1 MKRKHDK
8 AKKHKDSEAN
18 AVETEKP
25 QATVEELLV
34 EKAELLGQLQ
44 RVSADYAN
52 FQRRVPK
59 QVSDSAAY
67 QKERVI
73 KSLLPVLDNLEHTL
87 LSAGSAEDVDVLVK
101 GIQITHDQMLDILKS
116 HDVEQ
121 IQALGEMFDPSRH
134 EAMMRKS
141 EPEKEDNV
149 VLEEFQ
155 KGYMLN
161 GRAIR
166 PSKVI
171 VNKLAVDEP
180 EPAEK
185 AAEPDDGGD
194 PHGTGECDGNDTE

>member
-1 MKRKHDK
+1 MTRKPRK
-8 AKKHKDSEAN
+8 
-18 AVETEKP
+18 TEKHNDS
-25 QATVEELLV
+25 
-34 EKAELLGQLQ
+34 KAEAAEAEKTEAMIEQLQKEKEDLIGQLQ

-52 FQRRVPK
+52 FQKRVSR

-67 QKERVI
+67 QKEWVI

-87 LSAGSAEDVDVLVK
+87 LNAGSAEDVDVLVK

-134 EAMMRKS
+134 EAIMRRS
-141 EPEKEDNV
+141 EPEREDNV

-161 GRAIR
+161 ERAIR
-166 PSKVI
+166 PSRVI
-171 VNKLAVDEP
+171 VNKLAVE
-180 EPAEK
+180 EPAEV
-185 AAEPDDGGD
+185 EELGEGSD
-194 PHGTGECDGNDTE
+194 PQRTGECDGNDTE

>member
-1 MKRKHDK
+1 MTRKPRK
-8 AKKHKDSEAN
+8 
-18 AVETEKP
+18 TEKHNDS
-25 QATVEELLV
+25 
-34 EKAELLGQLQ
+34 KAEAAEAEKTEAMIEQLQKEKEDLIGQLQ

-52 FQRRVPK
+52 FQKRVPR

-87 LSAGSAEDVDVLVK
+87 LNAGSAEDVDVLVK

-134 EAMMRKS
+134 EAMMRRS
-141 EPEKEDNV
+141 EPEREDNV

-166 PSKVI
+166 PSRVI
-171 VNKLAVDEP
+171 VNKLAVE
-180 EPAEK
+180 EPAEV
-185 AAEPDDGGD
+185 EELGEGSD
-194 PHGTGECDGNDTE
+194 PQRTGECDGNDTE

>member
-1 MKRKHDK
+1 MTRKPRK
-8 AKKHKDSEAN
+8 
-18 AVETEKP
+18 TEKHNDS
-25 QATVEELLV
+25 
-34 EKAELLGQLQ
+34 KAEAAEAEKTEAMIEQLQKEKEDLIGQLQ

-52 FQRRVPK
+52 FQKRVPR

-67 QKERVI
+67 QKEWVI

-87 LSAGSAEDVDVLVK
+87 LNAGSAEDVDVLVK

-134 EAMMRKS
+134 EAIMRRS
-141 EPEKEDNV
+141 EPEREDNV

-166 PSKVI
+166 PSRVI
-171 VNKLAVDEP
+171 VNKLAVE
-180 EPAEK
+180 EPAEV
-185 AAEPDDGGD
+185 EELGEGSD
-194 PHGTGECDGNDTE
+194 PQRTGECDGNDTE